1 MTNRVM
7 VTGLSDR
14 RSASASTMAPLTATM
29 AAVCH
34 PCPMDSLKGSRVNLT
49 ATLRT
54 SPVTAH
60 NAAHMSVLEACMV
73 LRQCPKIICSQP
85 WKKRMA
91 TNYCDE
97 FERNP
102 TRNPRTGRTIK
113 RGGPVFRALE
123 RECSDGAA
131 RVFPAA
137 AVRGAAAARAVSP
150 RVAVASPCPEFA
162 RDPTRNPRT
171 GRPIKR
177 GGPVF
182 RALERE
188 CADYGGASPRRV
200 SPARAFP
207 NRRASP
213 ARRQSPAEAAEASPC
228 PDFARDPTRN
238 PRTGRTIKR
247 GGPTYRA
254 LEAECADYGRLSP
267 IRSPWSDWSST
278 GSSPFRS
285 HMRKS
290 PAIKSPAIKSPARK
304 SPARKSLARYAEY
317 LTSDSETEVDYD
329 AMNVIRSKVGPGGV
343 CERFAADPT
352 RNPVTGSPLSRNDP
366 LYTDLMEIC
375 KGYPDTPLTKSLT
388 GEGTDDDTCEAF
400 CRDPTR
406 NPVTG
411 QKMRRNGIEYQMFA
425 EECDCSGI
433 SRPSGVSRT
442 SGPSGTSGTSASSR
456 PPNSFE
462 ASGVARVPGTPSVSR
477 DEPRWMS
484 SISTRHD
491 YDESNP
497 MSVAFRLRHVKDIR
511 KFLRTVKPGRSGFCA
526 TDNGGWLGS
535 AAVSDKV
542 IGQGSWGSVHMVKF
556 RDFPKEFVVKEA
568 VLMSVSEKR
577 RYKPTVVWD
586 EWAAGSMPDEVVVN
600 NMVTEIA
607 ATGMTPFVPLT
618 AGAGACDSCNPQL
631 LEKAANVTK
640 CYLQAM
646 EAADFSLDRVLP
658 TMSPDQAASALAQ
671 ILLGLQS
678 LQTTL
683 GIMHNDI
690 KAHNILVKRVPP
702 GGYWKVTDSF
712 NGQVFYIP
720 NEGYLCMLA
729 DYGVV
734 RLVKPAVGMDTLYGT
749 RNARFVPRD
758 VGRWGKGAGTE
769 YVVTPIRSKIS
780 VIVRGGRFVGVE
792 PNKAVRYWKNTDTSK
807 VGDVITTN
815 NVFYMGYD
823 IEPDMQVQLD
833 DTNSFPIWESRGDV
847 ADCVRTFVG
856 GKRAS
861 QPGFHGL
868 FYKKTGS
875 AWEKAAETVA
885 KQNPLFSGFALD
897 GSGLKYIRAAT
908 ACAYIFPGMAV
919 PRPGEREIE
928 SFTM

>member
-1 MTNRVM
+1 
-7 VTGLSDR
+7 
-14 RSASASTMAPLTATM
+14 
-29 AAVCH
+29 
-34 PCPMDSLKGSRVNLT
+34 
-49 ATLRT
+49 
-54 SPVTAH
+54 
-60 NAAHMSVLEACMV
+60 
-73 LRQCPKIICSQP
+73 
-85 WKKRMA
+85 MA

-137 AVRGAAAARAVSP
+137 AVKGAAAARAASPRAASP
-150 RVAVASPCPEFA
+150 RVASPRVAATSPCPEFA

-171 GRPIKR
+171 GRTIKR
-177 GGPVF
+177 GGHVF

-188 CADYGGASPRRV
+188 CADYGGASPRRM

-213 ARRQSPAEAAEASPC
+213 AMRQSPAAAAEASPC
-228 PDFARDPTRN
+228 PEFARDPTRN

-247 GGPTYRA
+247 GGPVFRA
-254 LEAECADYGRLSP
+254 LERECADYGRLSP
-267 IRSPWSDWSST
+267 IRSP
-278 GSSPFRS
+278 
-285 HMRKS
+285 
-290 PAIKSPAIKSPARK
+290 
-304 SPARKSLARYAEY
+304 
-317 LTSDSETEVDYD
+317 
-329 AMNVIRSKVGPGGV
+329 
-343 CERFAADPT
+343 
-352 RNPVTGSPLSRNDP
+352 
-366 LYTDLMEIC
+366 
-375 KGYPDTPLTKSLT
+375 
-388 GEGTDDDTCEAF
+388 
-400 CRDPTR
+400 
-406 NPVTG
+406 
-411 QKMRRNGIEYQMFA
+411 
-425 EECDCSGI
+425 
-433 SRPSGVSRT
+433 
-442 SGPSGTSGTSASSR
+442 SR

-462 ASGVARVPGTPSVSR
+462 VSGAARVPGTPSVCR
-477 DEPRWMS
+477 GEPRWMS
-484 SISTRHD
+484 SISTRHN

-526 TDNGGWLGS
+526 TDKGGWLGS

-556 RDFPKEFVVKEA
+556 RDFPKKFVVKEA

-586 EWAAGSMPDEVVVN
+586 EWAAGSVPNEVAVN

-631 LEKAANVTK
+631 LEKAAEVTK

-658 TMSPDQAASALAQ
+658 TVSPNQAASALAQ

-712 NGQVFYIP
+712 NGQVFYVP

-780 VIVRGGRFVGVE
+780 VVVRGGRFVGVE
-792 PNKAVRYWKNTDTSK
+792 PNTAVRYWKNTDTRK

-833 DTNSFPIWESRGDV
+833 DTNSFPVWESRGDV
-847 ADCVRTFVG
+847 VDCVRTFVG

-908 ACAYIFPGMAV
+908 ACAYIFPGMSA

>member
-1 MTNRVM
+1 
-7 VTGLSDR
+7 
-14 RSASASTMAPLTATM
+14 
-29 AAVCH
+29 
-34 PCPMDSLKGSRVNLT
+34 
-49 ATLRT
+49 
-54 SPVTAH
+54 
-60 NAAHMSVLEACMV
+60 
-73 LRQCPKIICSQP
+73 
-85 WKKRMA
+85 MA

-123 RECSDGAA
+123 RECSDDVA

-137 AVRGAAAARAVSP
+137 AVRGAAAARAASP
-150 RVAVASPCPEFA
+150 RVAAASPCPEFA

-171 GRPIKR
+171 GRTIKR

-228 PDFARDPTRN
+228 PEFARDPTRN
-238 PRTGRTIKR
+238 PRTSRTIKR

-254 LEAECADYGRLSP
+254 LEAECADYRRLSP

-290 PAIKSPAIKSPARK
+290 PVRK
-304 SPARKSLARYAEY
+304 SPVRKSPVRKSPVRKSPVRKSPVRKSLARYAEY
-317 LTSDSETEVDYD
+317 LVSDSESEVDYD
-329 AMNVIRSKVGPGGV
+329 ARNVIRSQVGPGGV

-375 KGYPDTPLTKSLT
+375 GGYPDTPLTKSLT

-425 EECDCSGI
+425 EECDCSGT
-433 SRPSGVSRT
+433 SRPSGVSRA
-442 SGPSGTSGTSASSR
+442 SGTSASSR

-462 ASGVARVPGTPSVSR
+462 ASGASSRPPNSFEASGAARVPGTPSVSR
-477 DEPRWMS
+477 GEPRWMS

-511 KFLRTVKPGRSGFCA
+511 TFLRTVKPGQSGFCA
-526 TDNGGWLGS
+526 TDKGGWLGS

-568 VLMSVSEKR
+568 VLVSVSEKR

-586 EWAAGSMPDEVVVN
+586 EWAAGSVPDEVAVN

-618 AGAGACDSCNPQL
+618 AGAGACDSCTPQL
-631 LEKAANVTK
+631 LEKTAKVTK

-690 KAHNILVKRVPP
+690 KAHNVLVKRVPP

-712 NGQVFYIP
+712 NGQVFYVP

-780 VIVRGGRFVGVE
+780 VVVMGRRFMGVE
-792 PNKAVRYWKNTDTSK
+792 PNKTVKYWRNTDTCK
-807 VGDVITTN
+807 VRNVTTTN
-815 NVFYMGYD
+815 NVFYKGYD
-823 IEPDMQVQLD
+823 IEPDIQVQLD
-833 DTNSFPIWESRGDV
+833 DTNSFPVWESRGDV
-847 ADCVRTFVG
+847 VDCVRTFVG

-861 QPGFHGL
+861 QTGFHGL

-875 AWEKAAETVA
+875 AWEKAAETMA
-885 KQNPLFSGFALD
+885 EQKPLFSGFTLD

-908 ACAYIFPGMAV
+908 ACAYIFPGMSV

>member
-1 MTNRVM
+1 
-7 VTGLSDR
+7 
-14 RSASASTMAPLTATM
+14 
-29 AAVCH
+29 
-34 PCPMDSLKGSRVNLT
+34 
-49 ATLRT
+49 
-54 SPVTAH
+54 
-60 NAAHMSVLEACMV
+60 
-73 LRQCPKIICSQP
+73 
-85 WKKRMA
+85 MA

-137 AVRGAAAARAVSP
+137 AVRGAAAARAASP
-150 RVAVASPCPEFA
+150 RVAAASPCPEFA

-182 RALERE
+182 RALEME

-228 PDFARDPTRN
+228 PEFARDPTRN

-254 LEAECADYGRLSP
+254 LEAECAEYGRLSP

-290 PAIKSPAIKSPARK
+290 PARKSPARKSPARKSPARK

-329 AMNVIRSKVGPGGV
+329 VRNVIRPQVGPGGV

-388 GEGTDDDTCEAF
+388 GEGTDDDTCDAF

-411 QKMRRNGIEYQMFA
+411 HK
-425 EECDCSGI
+425 
-433 SRPSGVSRT
+433 
-442 SGPSGTSGTSASSR
+442 
-456 PPNSFE
+456 
-462 ASGVARVPGTPSVSR
+462 
-477 DEPRWMS
+477 
-484 SISTRHD
+484 
-491 YDESNP
+491 
-497 MSVAFRLRHVKDIR
+497 
-511 KFLRTVKPGRSGFCA
+511 
-526 TDNGGWLGS
+526 
-535 AAVSDKV
+535 
-542 IGQGSWGSVHMVKF
+542 
-556 RDFPKEFVVKEA
+556 A

-586 EWAAGSMPDEVVVN
+586 EWAAGSVPDEVVVN

-631 LEKAANVTK
+631 LEKAAEVTK

-780 VIVRGGRFVGVE
+780 VVVRGGRFVGVE
-792 PNKAVRYWKNTDTSK
+792 PNKAARYWKNTDTSK

-833 DTNSFPIWESRGDV
+833 DTNSFPVWESRGDV

>member
-1 MTNRVM
+1 
-7 VTGLSDR
+7 
-14 RSASASTMAPLTATM
+14 
-29 AAVCH
+29 
-34 PCPMDSLKGSRVNLT
+34 
-49 ATLRT
+49 
-54 SPVTAH
+54 
-60 NAAHMSVLEACMV
+60 
-73 LRQCPKIICSQP
+73 
-85 WKKRMA
+85 MA

-97 FERNP
+97 FERDP

-123 RECSDGAA
+123 RECSDDAA

-137 AVRGAAAARAVSP
+137 AVRGAAAAMAASP
-150 RVAVASPCPEFA
+150 RVAAASPCPEFA

-171 GRPIKR
+171 GRTIKR

-213 ARRQSPAEAAEASPC
+213 ARRQSPAEASPC
-228 PDFARDPTRN
+228 PEFARDPTRN

-254 LEAECADYGRLSP
+254 LEAECADYRRLSP
-267 IRSPWSDWSST
+267 IRSP
-278 GSSPFRS
+278 SPFR
-285 HMRKS
+285 
-290 PAIKSPAIKSPARK
+290 SPARK
-304 SPARKSLARYAEY
+304 SPARKSLAEY
-317 LTSDSETEVDYD
+317 LVSDSESEVDYD
-329 AMNVIRSKVGPGGV
+329 ARNVIRSQVGPGGV

-375 KGYPDTPLTKSLT
+375 GGYPDTPLTKSLT

-411 QKMRRNGIEYQMFA
+411 QKMCRNGIEYQMFA
-425 EECDCSGI
+425 EECDCSGT
-433 SRPSGVSRT
+433 SRPSG
-442 SGPSGTSGTSASSR
+442 PSR

-462 ASGVARVPGTPSVSR
+462 ASGAARVPGTPSVSR
-477 DEPRWMS
+477 GEPRWMS

-511 KFLRTVKPGRSGFCA
+511 TFLRTVKPGRSGFCA
-526 TDNGGWLGS
+526 TDKGGWLGS

-542 IGQGSWGSVHMVKF
+542 IGQGNWGSVHMVKF

-586 EWAAGSMPDEVVVN
+586 EWAAGSVPDEVAIN

-618 AGAGACDSCNPQL
+618 AGAGACDYCTPQL
-631 LEKAANVTK
+631 LEKAAKVTK

-712 NGQVFYIP
+712 NGQVFYVP

-780 VIVRGGRFVGVE
+780 VVVMGCRFMGVE
-792 PNKAVRYWKNTDTSK
+792 PNKTVRYWRNTDTCK
-807 VGDVITTN
+807 VRGVTATN
-815 NVFYMGYD
+815 NVFYKGYD
-823 IEPDMQVQLD
+823 IEPDIQVQLD
-833 DTNSFPIWESRGDV
+833 DTNSFPVWESRGDV
-847 ADCVRTFVG
+847 VDCVRTFVG

-861 QPGFHGL
+861 QAGFHGL

-875 AWEKAAETVA
+875 AWEKAAETMA
-885 KQNPLFSGFALD
+885 EQKPMFSGFTLD

-908 ACAYIFPGMAV
+908 ACAYIFPGMSV